1 MSKSANNR
9 GSLTIVGSGIQAVGQ
24 ITLET
29 KQAIEHADKV
39 LYAVFDPVSEVW
51 IKKTNPNS
59 ESLECYF
66 EVGKDRMHIYKQ
78 VTEYTLGYVRKGL
91 NVCVVYYGHPG
102 VFVDPS
108 RRSIMQAR
116 AEGFNARML
125 PGISAEDCLFADL
138 GVDPG
143 THGCQS
149 FEATGFL
156 LRKPKFDTLTHL
168 ILWQIGSI
176 GDFKHNP
183 TNINKSGLVTL
194 GNFLEKYYDRNHE
207 VIIYEAAQFDKCEAT
222 IQRLPLSRLA
232 IDAQIN
238 SPKILYIPPKRLGSI
253 DYGMANKLGLRQQF
267 SPVNFR
273 FSMKKLLRLESN
285 DK

>member
-29 KQAIEHADKV
+29 KQAIEDADKV
-39 LYAVFDPVSEVW
+39 LYAVSDPVSEIW

-59 ESLECYF
+59 ESLMDCFVE
-66 EVGKDRMHIYKQ
+66 GKYRPDIYKEI
-78 VTEYTLGYVRKGL
+78 VNRTMTYVREGL

-108 RRSIMQAR
+108 RKSIMQAR

-149 FEATGFL
+149 FEATSFL

-207 VIIYEAAQFDKCEAT
+207 VIVYEAAQFDMSEAS

-232 IDAQIN
+232 IDGQIN
-238 SPKILYIPPKRLGSI
+238 RSKILYIPPKRLGSI
-253 DYGMANKLGLRQQF
+253 DFGMANKLGLRQQF